1 MKEGRKKT
9 NSSYDETL
17 QKSNIVEIVGICA
30 DTSWFSLASKEII
43 LPRKSSNLDRTRGGK
58 MI

>member
-9 NSSYDETL
+9 NSSYGEAL
-17 QKSNIVEIVGICA
+17 QKSNIVEIVGIYA

-43 LPRKSSNLDRTRGGK
+43 FTRKSSNLDRTRGGK